1 MKLLPLLAFVCFAG
15 VALPLLAQAPNTAQ
29 LVTEGQAAYVKGDY
43 ATAKKDF
50 ELVNQLEPRNVTAI
64 NYLRLLA
71 QRTTKVTPGD
81 GIDRQ
86 LARVI
91 LPKVELKETTLGSAL
106 EYMQQQV
113 AKASDGKTAISFVVK
128 LPDEQVKTQP
138 VTLALRNL
146 PAIDA
151 LRYLG
156 EVANITFEYDKYAV
170 VVKAKA
176 GAPAPQTVAAPAPT
190 QPPATLPGQ

>member
-1 MKLLPLLAFVCFAG
+1 MKLLPMLVIASLAIV
-15 VALPLLAQAPNTAQ
+15 PLSSMAQAPNTAQ
-29 LVTEGQAAYVKGDY
+29 LITEGQTAYVKGDY
-43 ATAKKDF
+43 ATAKKNF

-71 QRTTKVTPGD
+71 QRSTKVVAGE

-91 LPKVELKETTLGSAL
+91 LPKVELKEATLGSAL
-106 EYMQQQV
+106 DYLQQQIT
-113 AKASDGKTAISFVVK
+113 KASEGKTAVSFVVK

-138 VTLALRNL
+138 VALVLRNV
-146 PAIDA
+146 PASEA

-156 EVANITFEYDKYAV
+156 EVANITFDYEKYAV

-176 GAPAPQTVAAPAPT
+176 GAPAPQTVVAPATP
-190 QPPATLPGQ
+190 QAPVVPGQ